1 MSGVTGIL
9 LCAGE
14 SRRLGFHKLVYRLP
28 NGKTPMSMSLEALI
42 RGGVDKIIIVVNE
55 ATRSH
60 AEELASRL
68 GVPSI
73 LCRGGDTRQ
82 ESVFEGL
89 KHVSSGI
96 ALIHDAARCMV
107 RPGLV
112 RACIDSAR
120 LYGSGVAAIPV
131 RDTVLLVNEGGAELG
146 ALPREKLLHTQTPQ
160 VFKAEN
166 IIDSYALALKE
177 DRSATDDSTLYAAA
191 GNTVRFV
198 PGSVDN
204 RKLTTAED
212 LTWLEEQ
219 VCAAAA
225 GLGCQ
230 AGLRVG
236 CGEDVHLLKEG
247 RALVL
252 GGVPVPFEK
261 GLLGHSD
268 ADVLTHALMDALL
281 GAAGLGDIGLQFP
294 DSDEKYKDISSLS
307 LLKLVGE
314 RLSTLGYG
322 IRNVDITVVAQ
333 KPMLAPYF
341 PMMRGLLSKA
351 LNLDEGRIGL
361 KATTTEGTGPEG
373 RGECMRANAVALL
386 YTL

>member
-1 MSGVTGIL
+1 MSTVTGIL

-28 NGKTPMSMSLEALI
+28 NGKTPMSMSLEALM
-42 RGGVDKIIIVVNE
+42 RGGVDNIIIVVNE

-60 AEELASRL
+60 AEELSSRL
-68 GVPSI
+68 GVHTV
-73 LCRGGDTRQ
+73 LCKGGETRQ
-82 ESVFEGL
+82 ESVYEGL

-131 RDTVLLVNEGGAELG
+131 RDTVLLVNEDGAKIG

-160 VFKAEN
+160 VFNKEIILKAYEQ
-166 IIDSYALALKE
+166 ALKE
-177 DRSATDDSTLYAAA
+177 GRSATDDSTLYAAF
-191 GNTVRFV
+191 GQTVRFV

-212 LTWLEEQ
+212 IAWLEEQ

-236 CGEDVHLLKEG
+236 CGEDVHLLTEG
-247 RALVL
+247 RKLVL

-281 GAAGLGDIGLQFP
+281 GAAGVGDIGIQFP
-294 DSDEKYKDISSLS
+294 NTDAKYKDISSLT
-307 LLKLVGE
+307 LLGKVGE
-314 RLSTLGYG
+314 LLRSLGYG

-333 KPMLAPYF
+333 EPMLTPYF
-341 PMMRGLLSKA
+341 PKMRELLGLA
-351 LNLDEGRIGL
+351 LRLDAGRIGL
-361 KATTTEGTGPEG
+361 KATTTEGAGPEG
-373 RGECMRANAVALL
+373 RGECIRANAVALL